1 MVSIVDFLITVALS
15 FGLIVLALLV
25 FRYVGMPIYRVEA
38 INIQILLESVL
49 NNTATTADW
58 DVFIGMRIH
67 QSPEL
72 DEIRQQCAML
82 AETEMIE
89 RNGKLVFSERG
100 LTQLR
105 EILSSL
111 SEQTDSGAQQ

>member
-1 MVSIVDFLITVALS
+1 MEFLITLGLS

-25 FRYVGMPIYRVEA
+25 YRFVGMPIYRVEA
-38 INIQILLESVL
+38 VNIQVLLESVL
-49 NNTATTADW
+49 DNTATTADW

-82 AETEMIE
+82 AETEMTE
-89 RNGKLVFSERG
+89 RNGMVIFSDKGR
-100 LTQLR
+100 TQLT
-105 EILSSL
+105 EILARL
-111 SEQTDSGAQQ
+111 GQQTDSGAQQ

>member
-1 MVSIVDFLITVALS
+1 MDFLITVALS

-25 FRYVGMPIYRVEA
+25 FRYVGTPVYRVEA
-38 INIQILLESVL
+38 VNIQVLLESVL
-49 NNTATTADW
+49 DNTATIGDW

-82 AETEMIE
+82 AETEMTE
-89 RNGKLVFSERG
+89 RNGRLLFSDRG
-100 LTQLR
+100 RTQLS
-105 EILSSL
+105 EILASL
-111 SEQTDSGAQQ
+111 GEQTDSGAQQ